1 VKSKQY
7 SGVIPKARVFS
18 SGPRDLPQVH
28 RRSNHVAILP
38 EWIDRYGL
46 IVLMREVTI
55 SGFKANCSAL
65 LNQVQ
70 KTKQPLRVTRFGTPI
85 AEIVPVAPQP
95 SLTDWFGSMKG
106 SVVILGDIISPANE
120 EQDWEVLRD

>member
-1 VKSKQY
+1 
-7 SGVIPKARVFS
+7 
-18 SGPRDLPQVH
+18 
-28 RRSNHVAILP
+28 
-38 EWIDRYGL
+38 
-46 IVLMREVTI
+46 MREVTI